1 MFSMKN
7 MQLMKNMM
15 KIGTNKECCENMDK
29 HIFLTDK
36 MKENGYFVLVTMKN
50 ETDISIEFS
59 KKIY

>member
-1 MFSMKN
+1 
-7 MQLMKNMM
+7 
-15 KIGTNKECCENMDK
+15 MDK

-59 KKIY
+59 KKSIKNWEILLKNRGKYYE